1 MEQNSIPDDFE
12 IGDVESMSRNA
23 ITLLSNPPLLQQFG
37 KAASEQAQNF
47 DIENIVPQYEKL
59 YAEVLNK

>member
-1 MEQNSIPDDFE
+1 
-12 IGDVESMSRNA
+12 
-23 ITLLSNPPLLQQFG
+23 LLQQFG